1 MGNIFLWKYVL
12 CWLSVRIVCCVCVFS
27 LFLYVIEPLSRK
39 AGQGRRGE
47 GGGGASEVK
56 KVSERRANFA
66 FLASEKG

>member
-1 MGNIFLWKYVL
+1 MLL
-12 CWLSVRIVCCVCVFS
+12 
-27 LFLYVIEPLSRK
+27 EPLSRK

-47 GGGGASEVK
+47 GGGGAKEVK